1 MQLRL
6 SLTYRCVQELGV
18 CAPSVHEDDIKDH
31 DRAHADG
38 DVITINDA
46 FGPANVVPD
55 VDRYRLHLDNRQIAL
70 QCHSNCQVARHLNHY
85 NDLTAVSTE
94 DRNKTIVIVLESPH
108 EDEYE
113 CNVGQPIAPAQGS
126 TGCNI
131 QRWLD
136 EVLRSCSALH
146 HELREGTR
154 VLLSNPV
161 QFQASLASI
170 IDCSRKDKD
179 GDMVWKKVR
188 DAVWKALWCVQPIRD
203 EFRNRLEIY
212 RPDFVINACT
222 HDLGCNF
229 KCLDATSSG
238 CRKRKV
244 HDFLLGEFC
253 SAHIYYT
260 NHPSSWRYGD
270 RNWTLRPSQRSD
282 NRS

>member
-6 SLTYRCVQELGV
+6 SLTYRCVQELRV
-18 CAPSVHEDDIKDH
+18 CAPSVHENDIDDH

-55 VDRYRLHLDNRQIAL
+55 VDRYRLRLDNGRITL
-70 QCHSNCQVARHLNHY
+70 QCHSNCQVAQHLNHY
-85 NDLTAVSTE
+85 DDLTAVRTE
-94 DRNKTIVIVLESPH
+94 SRNKTIVTVLESPH
-108 EDEYE
+108 EDEYG
-113 CNVGQPIAPAQGS
+113 CNIGQPIAPAQGS
-126 TGCNI
+126 TGSNI

-136 EVLRSCSALH
+136 AILCSCSALH

-161 QFQASLASI
+161 QLQASLASV
-170 IDCSRKDKD
+170 IDGSRKDKEGNMD
-179 GDMVWKKVR
+179 WQKVR

-203 EFRNRLEIY
+203 DFRNRLEVY

-222 HDLGCNF
+222 HDLRCNR
-229 KCLDATSSG
+229 KCLTATSSG

-244 HDFLLGEFC
+244 HDFLLGAFS
-253 SAHIYYT
+253 SAHIYYA
-260 NHPSSWRYGD
+260 NHPSSWHGD
-270 RNWTLRPSQRSD
+270 RNRTLRFAQGSS